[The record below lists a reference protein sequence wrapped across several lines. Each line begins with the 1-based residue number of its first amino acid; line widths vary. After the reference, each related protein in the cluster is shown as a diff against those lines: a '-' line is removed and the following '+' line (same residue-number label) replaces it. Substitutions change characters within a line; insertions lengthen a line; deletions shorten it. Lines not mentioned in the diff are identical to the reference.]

1 MRTDNKDLPVER
13 TGPPPSRGRGRD
25 YGKRSGACFTRAE
38 SVARSVARSLAR
50 SLALSCQPVLW
61 AVTR

>member
-38 SVARSVARSLAR
+38 SVARS
-50 SLALSCQPVLW
+50 LALSCQPVIW